1 MFSCVFTCDLQW
13 SSQLMNWNIV
23 FLLSLQE
30 DASNITI
37 LGLLL
42 DCSLPKMFYNQPQV

>member
-1 MFSCVFTCDLQW
+1 MIYLTLKSASELN
-13 SSQLMNWNIV
+13 LNLL
-23 FLLSLQE
+23 FLLLLQE

-42 DCSLPKMFYNQPQV
+42 DCSLPKTFYNQPQV